1 MANSTLSRTSSSS
14 SINSIE
20 FDVELISRYDIVGE
34 RITPFDPHTPSFRDN
49 TITLFSRLNYV
60 ISSADLRPFTSQES
74 DPTSAKSN
82 HHTELDA
89 FTSQEGDPTS
99 AKREYHAR
107 LIYDNNP
114 EGKISTAFWAKR
126 HHSTSVVLGIYY
138 VVLTEREL
146 KAIRVW
152 EDENIKD
159 GDQEEGQEDGSTE
172 DS

>member
-1 MANSTLSRTSSSS
+1 MFNGWKTKFWMADTPIDDFGFPLLHS
-14 SINSIE
+14 
-20 FDVELISRYDIVGE
+20 ELED
-34 RITPFDPHTPSFRDN
+34 
-49 TITLFSRLNYV
+49 
-60 ISSADLRPFTSQES
+60 
-74 DPTSAKSN
+74 
-82 HHTELDA
+82 
-89 FTSQEGDPTS
+89 
-99 AKREYHAR
+99 
-107 LIYDNNP
+107 P

-152 EDENIKD
+152 EDENIKE